1 MSLLLLEASPAAR
14 FVETYQVKLL
24 VGYRGGLAG
33 GVGGVTTGGIGGVGV
48 TTEGVTF

>member
-1 MSLLLLEASPAAR
+1 
-14 FVETYQVKLL
+14 VKLL

-48 TTEGVTF
+48 TTGGVRF